1 MQTSTEAVNSTYKQ
15 ERCQGEQEFKVIK
28 VTFFFA
34 SFYQSFSFTTLAVVY
49 LFVCFFAK
57 QLNRSFTAKDSK
69 LS

>member
-15 ERCQGEQEFKVIK
+15 GVMESSSWKLLKWHSSTQAYLKALISNPCCC
-28 VTFFFA
+28 
-34 SFYQSFSFTTLAVVY
+34 
-49 LFVCFFAK
+49 LFVCLFFAE